1 MKKSMG
7 KIIWEYLKSFLLAI
21 VIALIIRTYLFQIT
35 EVYGQS
41 KYPTI
46 KDLDRL
52 LTKSIVNKN

>member
-41 KYPTI
+41 IPHFK
-46 KDLDRL
+46 
-52 LTKSIVNKN
+52 